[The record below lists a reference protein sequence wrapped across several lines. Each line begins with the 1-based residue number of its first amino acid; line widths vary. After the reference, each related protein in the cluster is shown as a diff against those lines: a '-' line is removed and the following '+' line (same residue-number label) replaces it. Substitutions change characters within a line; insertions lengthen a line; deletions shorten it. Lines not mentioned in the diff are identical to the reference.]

1 MYPCKLH
8 KYAFLMI
15 LLLFSIFLS
24 ACGNSDDQEHVVSKG
39 SSGSG
44 ISSTGSRPNTPKV
57 LTPKAAGTTVQT
69 DAYAS
74 IDTSSLSEGY
84 FMVKYLGNASKVKLR
99 VKASDNSTNDY
110 NIKNTGNYEVFPLS
124 QGNGSYEIMV
134 CEQLANDKY
143 AIVSSLSA
151 DVTLTNEFG
160 PFLYPNQYVNF
171 TADSQSVKK
180 AAELVKGASTDL
192 DAITSVYNFTINN
205 ITYDTD
211 KAESVQFDY
220 IPNVDD
226 TLTTKKGI
234 CFDYASLMGSMLRSQ
249 GIPTKIET
257 GYSGEAVHAWISVYT
272 KEEGWI
278 DDIIQFDGKSW
289 SLMDPT
295 FAASGKN
302 SKKIQKYIG
311 DAKNYT
317 TKHTY

>member
-15 LLLFSIFLS
+15 LLLISIILS
-24 ACGNSDDQEHVVSKG
+24 GCGNSDDPAPVVSEG
-39 SSGSG
+39 TSGTGTRTS
-44 ISSTGSRPNTPKV
+44 GSRPNTPKV
-57 LTPKAAGTTVQT
+57 LTPATGTVVQT
-69 DAYAS
+69 DEYAS
-74 IDTSSLSEGY
+74 IDTSNLSEGY

-124 QGNGSYEIMV
+124 QGSGSYEIMV

-143 AIVSSLSA
+143 AIVSSLTA
-151 DVTLTNEFG
+151 DAKLTNEFG
-160 PFLYPNQYVNF
+160 PFLYPNQYVSF
-171 TADSQSVKK
+171 TSDSQAVKK
-180 AAELVKGASTDL
+180 AEELVKSASTDL
-192 DAITSVYNFTINN
+192 DAITSVYNFVIDN

-211 KAESVQFDY
+211 KAENVQFDY
-220 IPNVDD
+220 IPNVDN
-226 TLTTKKGI
+226 TLKTKKGI

-249 GIPTKIET
+249 GIPAKIET
-257 GYSGEAVHAWISVYT
+257 GYSGEVVHAWISVYT

-278 DDIIQFDGKSW
+278 DDLIQFDGKSW

-302 SKKIQKYIG
+302 NKKIQKYIG

>member
-1 MYPCKLH
+1 
-8 KYAFLMI
+8 
-15 LLLFSIFLS
+15 
-24 ACGNSDDQEHVVSKG
+24 
-39 SSGSG
+39 
-44 ISSTGSRPNTPKV
+44 
-57 LTPKAAGTTVQT
+57 
-69 DAYAS
+69 
-74 IDTSSLSEGY
+74 
-84 FMVKYLGNASKVKLR
+84 
-99 VKASDNSTNDY
+99 
-110 NIKNTGNYEVFPLS
+110 
-124 QGNGSYEIMV
+124 MV

-192 DAITSVYNFTINN
+192 DAITSVYNFTIDN

-234 CFDYASLMGSMLRSQ
+234 CFDYASLMGCMLRSQ

-257 GYSGEAVHAWISVYT
+257 GYSGEVVHAWISVYT

>member
-15 LLLFSIFLS
+15 LLLFSIILS
-24 ACGNSDDQEHVVSKG
+24 GCGNSDDPAPVLSENT
-39 SSGSG
+39 SGTSTG
-44 ISSTGSRPNTPKV
+44 TGSRPNTPKV
-57 LTPKAAGTTVQT
+57 LTPEAGGTVVQT
-69 DAYAS
+69 DEYAS
-74 IDTSSLSEGY
+74 IDTSYLSEGY

-99 VKASDNSTNDY
+99 VKASDNSINDY

-124 QGNGSYEIMV
+124 QGSGNYEIMV

-151 DVTLTNEFG
+151 EVKLTNEFG

-180 AAELVKGASTDL
+180 AEELVKGASTDL
-192 DAITSVYNFTINN
+192 DAITSVYNFVIDN

-211 KAESVQFDY
+211 KAENVQFDY

-226 TLTTKKGI
+226 TLKTKKGI

-257 GYSGEAVHAWISVYT
+257 GYSGEVVHAWISVYT

-278 DDIIQFDGKSW
+278 DDLIQFDGKNW
-289 SLMDPT
+289 ALMDPT
-295 FAASGKN
+295 FAASGKD